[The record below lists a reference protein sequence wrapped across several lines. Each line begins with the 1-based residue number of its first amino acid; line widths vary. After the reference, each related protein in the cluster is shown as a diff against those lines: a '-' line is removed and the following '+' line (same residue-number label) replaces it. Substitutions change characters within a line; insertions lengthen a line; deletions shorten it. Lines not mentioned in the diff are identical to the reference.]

1 MPLNK
6 IKHTALASNI
16 FDNIADDQIV
26 LNSGLTGAPTGHVGI
41 VVNRGH
47 STDVEIRYNE
57 TLDYWEITNDGTT
70 YNRIATTGGAAGIG
84 NVSEDA
90 TPQLGGDLESNSHD
104 IQMADNDKVAFG
116 TGEKGKIDHN
126 GSLLQIFETTGGIDI
141 KTFADNSSIVI
152 SSDDSLGGI
161 APYFK
166 ADGSTGESIL
176 YWYGTER
183 LKASNNGII
192 VTGTLNTHTIPAG
205 TGTLALTSQVASDT
219 DGLTEGST
227 NKYYSD
233 AQVATYLAG
242 GSVSNVII
250 GGNLTVNGT
259 QTTVNSNNVNIG
271 DNIITLNSDETGVPS
286 LDAGIEIERGSSTN
300 VVFRWNE
307 TNDKWEFTNDGSSY
321 TELGESDLVG
331 DTTPQLGGN
340 LDVNGHAIVSTS
352 NGNIPLT
359 PNGTGVVMI
368 DGNVGIESGTI
379 DLKNSGSVSNIK
391 FYCES
396 SNLHYTQLQSAPHSA
411 YSGNITVTLPTSTGT
426 LLLNV
431 VEDTTPQLGGTLDA
445 NGNNI
450 DLDGNDLILDADGD
464 TKIYAN
470 VDDELNLY
478 AQSGKILFNFA
489 TNSLRTYEFTNS
501 GATFSTGPGGIWP
514 DLYFKRNY
522 TSNTPAAGD
531 KLAQIHARGED
542 SNGNTKTYVSMEF
555 KAESVI
561 GTLDRGSMTLSLHR
575 NNQLVDYYK
584 ADATSGVEQNIF
596 YKDIKADEDVKLIF
610 EGATANTNDT
620 TLTVTDPT
628 GNNTITLPDATGT
641 VALTSDIPSLSG
653 YLQNVSE
660 DTTPQLGANLDVNG
674 KNITNSA
681 SGKVVHFGDAAVDNT
696 SAVVNFNMR
705 QGTSTAA
712 TVTWETDYN
721 AGGESHMHTYYSQN
735 NATNGPL
742 ARFDFY
748 GHDDAGNDTMYAMQK
763 FYIKGAVNG
772 SECGAYQLSII
783 KDDDIAGSGTAGLI
797 DAISINGADT
807 NINVPG
813 VNNGSFRIFALDLYL
828 QGNASQGYPNLLFDT
843 GTYDTAITATTGTA
857 HRTITLPN
865 ASGTVIT
872 TGNADAATTTTS
884 DSDADHVLIDD
895 GGVLKKITPADLGIG
910 DSSAAKTFSLIQI
923 FG

>member
-1 MPLNK
+1 MPINK

-41 VVNRGH
+41 KVNRGH
-47 STDVEIRYNE
+47 SNDVEIRYNE
-57 TLDYWEITNDGTT
+57 TLDYWEVTNDGTT
-70 YNRIATTGGAAGIG
+70 YNRIATTGGASGIG

-104 IQMADNDKVAFG
+104 IQMADNDKIAFG

-126 GSLLQIFETTGGIDI
+126 GSLLQIFETIGGIDI

-219 DGLTEGST
+219 DGLAEGST

-242 GSVSNVII
+242 GSVANVII

-271 DNIITLNSDETGVPS
+271 DNILTLNSDELGTPS
-286 LDAGIEIERGSSTN
+286 LNAGIEIERGTSTN
-300 VVFRWNE
+300 VSFRWNE
-307 TNDKWEFTNDGSSY
+307 TTDKWEFTNDGTSY

-331 DTTPQLGGN
+331 
-340 LDVNGHAIVSTS
+340 
-352 NGNIPLT
+352 
-359 PNGTGVVMI
+359 
-368 DGNVGIESGTI
+368 
-379 DLKNSGSVSNIK
+379 
-391 FYCES
+391 
-396 SNLHYTQLQSAPHSA
+396 
-411 YSGNITVTLPTSTGT
+411 
-426 LLLNV
+426 
-431 VEDTTPQLGGTLDA
+431 DTTPQLGGTLDA

-450 DLDGNDLILDADGD
+450 DLDGNELILDADGD

-478 AQSGKILFNFA
+478 AQSGKILFNYA
-489 TNSLRTYEFTNS
+489 SNGLRVYEFTNS
-501 GATFSTGPGGIWP
+501 GATFSTGAGGIWP
-514 DLYFKRNY
+514 DFYFKRNY
-522 TSNTPAAGD
+522 SSNTPAAGD

-542 SNGNTKTYVSMEF
+542 SNGLAKTYVSMEF
-555 KAESVI
+555 KAESV
-561 GTLDRGSMTLSLHR
+561 TQTSDRGSMTLSLHR
-575 NNQLVDYYK
+575 NNQLVPFYK
-584 ADATSGVEQNIF
+584 ADASTGVEQNIF

-641 VALTSDIPSLSG
+641 VALTSDTPSLSG
-653 YLQNVSE
+653 YLQNVLE
-660 DTTPQLGANLDVNG
+660 DTSPQLGANLDAQSFNITTTGKILFANAYTNTGAFPSASTYNG
-674 KNITNSA
+674 MFAVDNGSGNPYFSHNAGWKRIAQASETYTNSDVDTHLNQSNPTSGYVLSWNGSDYAWVEQSGGDVVDDTSPQLGGQLDVTGNSITNSVSVTSGSGTDYELRVEKATSDYVSLRLKNTQNFPGGGGSPYQNWPTRMVFEGKNQGQVSREIGIIYA
-681 SGKVVHFGDAAVDNT
+681 SHANGTNT
-696 SAVVNFNMR
+696 SAEKGSFQFAVFNGYSGAFANACEMVPCNSSNSGGIKT
-705 QGTSTAA
+705 QGLLVGSSNST
-712 TVTWETDYN
+712 TFPT
-721 AGGESHMHTYYSQN
+721 
-735 NATNGPL
+735 
-742 ARFDFY
+742 
-748 GHDDAGNDTMYAMQK
+748 AGNITIQ
-763 FYIKGAVNG
+763 
-772 SECGAYQLSII
+772 
-783 KDDDIAGSGTAGLI
+783 SGGNITFGDGTTQTTA
-797 DAISINGADT
+797 
-807 NINVPG
+807 G
-813 VNNGSFRIFALDLYL
+813 VNN
-828 QGNASQGYPNLLFDT
+828 ASAY
-843 GTYDTAITATTGTA
+843 A
-857 HRTITLPN
+857 
-865 ASGTVIT
+865 
-872 TGNADAATTTTS
+872 
-884 DSDADHVLIDD
+884 
-895 GGVLKKITPADLGIG
+895 
-910 DSSAAKTFSLIQI
+910 LIQI